1 LLAVLHSVFAISV
14 RLWRSLS
21 AGSCIIYA
29 RGREALLRRAE
40 ARTELEE
47 LTVEEK
53 RLELAKQRAHAIIE
67 TMLKVERIKD
77 PQLRE
82 KAKTAILA
90 GDHTLLPS
98 S

>member
-1 LLAVLHSVFAISV
+1 
-14 RLWRSLS
+14 
-21 AGSCIIYA
+21 
-29 RGREALLRRAE
+29 
-40 ARTELEE
+40 LEE
-47 LTVEEK
+47 LAVEAK
-53 RLELAKQRAHAIIE
+53 RQQLAKQRADDVIDL
-67 TMLKVERIKD
+67 MLKVERIKD